1 MTKRLGLTLCLWIS
15 SHLALAAHFTGTYQ
29 DQQGTTIVIQQGT
42 DGQMQGAF
50 VTANGQF
57 QLQGY
62 GDEHGAYGAIATGER
77 VMGFQARLSPDH
89 SLLQLQLYQMGQ
101 NGQPDPSTAQDMTF
115 RKVSDQANLQNPGG
129 GQLPPTP
136 ASPVVPG
143 GPAGGSPLGFP
154 APLQGPAAGWQGRYQ
169 GNNGQFI
176 LIIQGQQGQY
186 SGLIEASGQ
195 QYPFQAQGN
204 EQIIQGIF
212 QANGTTFEFMAE
224 RRPDGLVQFV
234 SAGVTYILE
243 PDMAPAMPTG
253 PTNPLSNP

>member
-1 MTKRLGLTLCLWIS
+1 MAKRLGLTLCLWIS
-15 SHLALAAHFTGTYQ
+15 SHLAFAAHFTGTYQ
-29 DQQGTTIVIQQGT
+29 DQQGTTIVIQQGA

-62 GDEHGAYGAIATGER
+62 GDEHGAYGAIATGQS

-136 ASPVVPG
+136 TSPVAPG
-143 GPAGGSPLGFP
+143 GAPGNNPL
-154 APLQGPAAGWQGRYQ
+154 AGPATLGTATDWQGRYL
-169 GNNGQFI
+169 GDNGRFI
-176 LIIQGQQGQY
+176 LMIQGQQGQY
-186 SGLIEASGQ
+186 SGLIEVSGQ

-204 EQIIQGIF
+204 EQMIQGIF

-234 SAGVTYILE
+234 SASVTYILE
-243 PDMAPAMPTG
+243 PDSGPAMPTG
-253 PTNPLSNP
+253 PANPLSNP